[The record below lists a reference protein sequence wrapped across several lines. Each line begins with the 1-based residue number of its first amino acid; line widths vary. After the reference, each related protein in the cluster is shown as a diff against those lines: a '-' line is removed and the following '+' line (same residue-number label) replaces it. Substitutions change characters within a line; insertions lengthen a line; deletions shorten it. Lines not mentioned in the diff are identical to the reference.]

1 MIFISYKINMGNN
14 ISCCREDK
22 EEEPLI
28 VHKKNNKIY
37 EELKEKMNFKRRL
50 PNPKIS
56 HVPIKPTNH
65 P

>member
-1 MIFISYKINMGNN
+1 MGNN

-56 HVPIKPTNH
+56 HVPIKPTNN